1 MPCLSRRVAIANALG
16 VHLRAADQF
25 VRLAQQFRADV
36 RVHLDGQG
44 ANGKSIL
51 ELTALAATCGTCLD
65 LEARGPDAAEA
76 LTALCELIE
85 SRFHEED
92 QGSKV

>member
-16 VHLRAADQF
+16 LHLRAADQF
-25 VRLAQQFRADV
+25 VRLAQQFRADIW
-36 RVHLDGQG
+36 VHLDGKG

-51 ELTALAATCGTCLD
+51 DLTTLAATCGTRLD

-76 LTALCELIE
+76 LSALCELIE
-85 SRFHEED
+85 SGFHEENE
-92 QGSKV
+92 GSGV

>member
-1 MPCLSRRVAIANALG
+1 MPCLTQRVAIANALG
-16 VHLRAADQF
+16 LHLRAADQF

-36 RVHLDGQG
+36 RVHLDGKG

-51 ELTALAATCGTCLD
+51 DLMALAGACGTRLD

-85 SRFHEED
+85 SRFHEETE
-92 QGSKV
+92 GSGD